1 MTGVYHLRIMGVGVI
16 DMPTKGNPAICIRL
30 TADQIARLKRIAA
43 EQGTTT
49 TQLVRDAINFYLL
62 KTTKQP

>member
-1 MTGVYHLRIMGVGVI
+1 
-16 DMPTKGNPAICIRL
+16 MPTKGNPAICIRL

>member
-1 MTGVYHLRIMGVGVI
+1 MGVGVI

-43 EQGTTT
+43 EKGVTTA
-49 TQLVRDAINFYLL
+49 QLVRDALTMYLL
-62 KTTKQP
+62 QDVEKP